1 MNLLTLLKNPLTIV
15 RYPSVRR
22 MIQNNFIKQEEKEF
36 LDMIRVSMKSYPMKP
51 LTTGQKEDVKAFFK
65 KHIGREVPTD
75 WHQYFYSRN
84 GLWSVNY
91 IPTSIYN
98 TEILWRLNKFHFRY
112 AYADKGI
119 YDSMF
124 CDINRPCTI
133 VKNVHGY
140 YDDGQHPLTESE
152 AIERCSNLK
161 EAIIKP
167 TLGGTWGVGVKLF
180 QSANGIVADTNDSVK
195 NLFASYKQNFIV
207 QERLEQHPD
216 MAKLNPTSLNTIR
229 VMSYNRGNEVIILY
243 AVIRIGRKGQ
253 IIDNETAGGIKADV
267 DLQTGRIKGC
277 AMGSLAEGRMPM
289 TDVGTAIDGYQIPCL
304 DKVLEVVKEMHHR
317 LPYFNLI
324 GWDMSVDKNGNPAM
338 IEWNSSPQLSQ
349 VGHGPAFGDLTEE
362 ILDVA
367 MSRENTRFNGILWN
381 YKLVNF

>member
-1 MNLLTLLKNPLTIV
+1 MKPLILIRNSFV
-15 RYPSVRR
+15 EHWIHNYYFS
-22 MIQNNFIKQEEKEF
+22 QEEKDF
-36 LDMIRVSMKSYPMKP
+36 LQMIRKSMKSYPMKP
-51 LTTGQKEDVKAFFK
+51 LTAGQKAEAKAFFK

-84 GLWSVNY
+84 GLWSEKY

-112 AYADKGI
+112 AYADKGV
-119 YDSMF
+119 YDAMF
-124 CDINRPCTI
+124 YDINRPQTI

-140 YDDGQHPLTESE
+140 YDDGHHPLSETE

-167 TLGGTWGVGVKLF
+167 TLGGTWGRGVKLI
-180 QSANGIVADTNDSVK
+180 QSTDGIITETNGSVK
-195 NLFASYKQNFIV
+195 DLFASYKQNFIV

-216 MAKLNPTSLNTIR
+216 LAKLNPTSLNTIR
-229 VMSYNRGNEVIILY
+229 VMSYHRGNEVVILY

-253 IIDNETAGGIKADV
+253 IIDNETAGGIKADI

-277 AMGSLAEGRMPM
+277 AMGSPTEGRMPL
-289 TDVGTAIDGYQIPCL
+289 TDVGTPTDGYQIPCF
-304 DKVLEVVKEMHHR
+304 DKVLDTVREMHPR
-317 LPYFNLI
+317 IPYFNLI
-324 GWDMSVDKNGNPAM
+324 GWDMSVDKDGKPAL
-338 IEWNSSPQLSQ
+338 IEWNSAPQLSQ

-367 MSRENTRFNGILWN
+367 MSRENTRYNGIIWN
-381 YKLVNF
+381 YKLINF